1 MQGTIPK
8 QLIDHFKRMLIE
20 GEIYHISGFVV
31 VPAQSSYR
39 VSNHP
44 FRIQLLKN
52 TFIKAFDDKNVSI
65 PFERFEFLNFDDA
78 KARMG
83 DKTFLSGTLFVKLH
97 TYVYIFI

>member
-8 QLIDHFKRMLIE
+8 QLIDHFKQMFIE

-44 FRIQLLKN
+44 FRIRLLKN
-52 TFIKAFDDKNVSI
+52 TFVKVFDDKNASI

-83 DKTFLSGTLFVKLH
+83 DKTFLSGTLFFKFH
-97 TYVYIFI
+97 AYVYIFI